1 MLVRCG
7 SVWFSLHGSVGFGSQ
22 KKGQKVSGA
31 HQRMLLLKGWHC
43 WFSGVRRRSA
53 AFGGRKGGKKMCV
66 VFFCGS
72 AWFGGVG
79 RVRRGS
85 AGQKDAGWYGG
96 QEEKTPR
103 LRIGDKKTDFV
114 V

>member
-53 AFGGRKGGKKMCV
+53 AFGGRKGGKKCAWCFFV
-66 VFFCGS
+66 VRHGLAGS
-72 AWFGGVG
+72 AGFGGV
-79 RVRRGS
+79 RR
-85 AGQKDAGWYGG
+85 DAGWYGG